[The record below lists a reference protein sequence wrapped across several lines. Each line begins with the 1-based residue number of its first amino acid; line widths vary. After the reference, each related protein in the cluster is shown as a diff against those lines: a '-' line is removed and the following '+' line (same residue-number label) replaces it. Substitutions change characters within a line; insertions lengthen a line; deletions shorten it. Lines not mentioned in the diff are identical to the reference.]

1 MRRVSSILDNFQA
14 AKGALDLT
22 VHTRDLRNSASS
34 PSLLPFVS
42 CRLVKN
48 LLDSDAPVYGI
59 LPYQLYG
66 PGCCAVRPER
76 MCYRVEHHMIT
87 NNTQAETRRINYM
100 FKKLSLVLTGALAC
114 ASFSVQAE
122 DWRAWNIHND
132 GHPNTAAMDRFSELV
147 SEATGGEIN
156 VEVFHG
162 GVLGSQP
169 DALEQVRL
177 GAIEIGNFNLGPIGP
192 IVKEANLV
200 SLPFIFK
207 SVPHMF
213 RVLEGEAGETIAA
226 AMAEAGIKP
235 LAWVD
240 AGARSFYS
248 QKPINTPADVEGL
261 KIRVMNNDL
270 YTSMIS
276 AMGGNPSPM
285 AFAEVQ
291 QALKTGV
298 VDGAENNFPSFK
310 SVGHYEVTTHYSLS
324 EHLIIPECICVNTA
338 KFDALSEDMQA
349 AVRGA
354 AEEAA
359 LYQRELWAVQSGQA
373 REEVEAAGIVVN
385 EIADKGPF
393 QDAMVAVYD
402 EYLAANPDMADLVE
416 MAKNT
421 E

>member
-1 MRRVSSILDNFQA
+1 
-14 AKGALDLT
+14 
-22 VHTRDLRNSASS
+22 
-34 PSLLPFVS
+34 
-42 CRLVKN
+42 
-48 LLDSDAPVYGI
+48 
-59 LPYQLYG
+59 
-66 PGCCAVRPER
+66 
-76 MCYRVEHHMIT
+76 
-87 NNTQAETRRINYM
+87 M
-100 FKKLSLVLTGALAC
+100 FKRLSIIAAGVITALTLVNPLHA
-114 ASFSVQAE
+114 AE
-122 DWRAWNIHND
+122 NWRAWNIHND

-147 SEATGGEIN
+147 EEATGGEVK

-177 GAIEIGNFNLGPIGP
+177 GAIELGNFNLGPIGP
-192 IVKEANLV
+192 MVKEANLV

-213 RVLEGEAGETIAA
+213 RVLEGDAGTAIAD
-226 AMAEAGIKP
+226 AMAEAGVKP

-248 QKPINTPADVEGL
+248 QKEINTPEDVEGL
-261 KIRVMNNDL
+261 KIRVMNNNL

-310 SVGHYEVTTHYSLS
+310 NVGHYEVTSHYSLS

-338 KFDALSEDMQA
+338 KFDGLSPELQD

-359 LYQRELWAVQSGQA
+359 LYQRELWAVQSEQA
-373 REEVEAAGIVVN
+373 RKDVEAAGIKVN

-393 QDAMVAVYD
+393 QEAMVKVYD
-402 EYLAANPDMADLVE
+402 EYLAANPDMKELVE
-416 MAKNT
+416 MAQAT

>member
-1 MRRVSSILDNFQA
+1 MNNHITRIARTTAIGVA
-14 AKGALDLT
+14 AAAGLAT
-22 VHTRDLRNSASS
+22 VASA
-34 PSLLPFVS
+34 
-42 CRLVKN
+42 
-48 LLDSDAPVYGI
+48 
-59 LPYQLYG
+59 
-66 PGCCAVRPER
+66 
-76 MCYRVEHHMIT
+76 
-87 NNTQAETRRINYM
+87 AE
-100 FKKLSLVLTGALAC
+100 
-114 ASFSVQAE
+114 
-122 DWRAWNIHND
+122 WRAWNIHHD
-132 GHPNTAAMDRFSELV
+132 GHPNTAAMDRFAELV
-147 SEATGGEIN
+147 NDATNGEITLQ
-156 VEVFHG
+156 VFHG

-169 DALEQVRL
+169 DALEQVRI

-192 IVKEANLV
+192 MVKEANLV

-213 RVLEGEAGETIAA
+213 RVLDGEAGDIMAN
-226 AMAEAGIKP
+226 AMAEAGVKP

-248 QKPINTPADVEGL
+248 QKPINSPADVEGL

-270 YTSMIS
+270 YTSMIA

-310 SVGHYEVTTHYSLS
+310 NVGHYEVTTHYSLS

-338 KFDALSEDMQA
+338 KFDALSPELQA
-349 AVRGA
+349 ALRGA

-359 LYQRELWAVQSGQA
+359 LYQRELWAVQSEQA
-373 REEVEAAGIVVN
+373 RKDVEAAGVVVN
-385 EIADKGPF
+385 EIADKSPF
-393 QDAMVAVYD
+393 QNAMGAVYE
-402 EYLAANPDMADLVE
+402 EYLAANPDMKKLVE
-416 MAKNT
+416 IAQST

>member
-1 MRRVSSILDNFQA
+1 MYQKFSSILFGAVA
-14 AKGALDLT
+14 AASVLAGAA
-22 VHTRDLRNSASS
+22 NA
-34 PSLLPFVS
+34 
-42 CRLVKN
+42 
-48 LLDSDAPVYGI
+48 
-59 LPYQLYG
+59 
-66 PGCCAVRPER
+66 
-76 MCYRVEHHMIT
+76 
-87 NNTQAETRRINYM
+87 AE
-100 FKKLSLVLTGALAC
+100 
-114 ASFSVQAE
+114 E
-122 DWRAWNIHND
+122 WRAWNIHHD
-132 GHPNTAAMDRFSELV
+132 GHPNTAAMDRFAELV
-147 SEATGGEIN
+147 NTATNGEIT
-156 VEVFHG
+156 VDVFHG

-169 DALEQVRL
+169 DALEQVRI

-192 IVKEANLV
+192 MVKEANLV

-213 RVLEGEAGETIAA
+213 RVLEGEAGDVVAN
-226 AMAEAGIKP
+226 AMGEAGVLP

-310 SVGHYEVTTHYSLS
+310 NVGHYEVTTHYSLS

-338 KFDALSEDMQA
+338 KFNALSPELQA

-359 LYQRELWAVQSGQA
+359 LYQRELWAVGSEKA
-373 REEVEAAGIVVN
+373 RMDVEAAGIKVN

-393 QDAMVAVYD
+393 QDAMASVYD
-402 EYLAANPDMADLVE
+402 EYLAANPDMKALVE
-416 MAKNT
+416 LAQST

>member
-1 MRRVSSILDNFQA
+1 MYRKI
-14 AKGALDLT
+14 
-22 VHTRDLRNSASS
+22 SAS
-34 PSLLPFVS
+34 LI
-42 CRLVKN
+42 
-48 LLDSDAPVYGI
+48 A
-59 LPYQLYG
+59 
-66 PGCCAVRPER
+66 AV
-76 MCYRVEHHMIT
+76 
-87 NNTQAETRRINYM
+87 A
-100 FKKLSLVLTGALAC
+100 ALAL
-114 ASFSVQAE
+114 AGTGNAAE
-122 DWRAWNIHND
+122 NWRAWNIHND
-132 GHPNTAAMDRFSELV
+132 GHPNTAAMDKFSELV
-147 SEATGGEIN
+147 GEATGGEVN

-192 IVKEANLV
+192 MVKEANLV

-207 SVPHMF
+207 DVPHMF
-213 RVLEGEAGETIAA
+213 RVLEGEAGATIAA
-226 AMAEAGIKP
+226 AMAEAGVQP

-310 SVGHYEVTTHYSLS
+310 NVGHYEVTTHYSLS
-324 EHLIIPECICVNTA
+324 EHLIIPECICVNTE
-338 KFDALSEDMQA
+338 KFAALSPEMQT

-373 REEVEAAGIVVN
+373 RKDVEAAGIKVN

-393 QDAMVAVYD
+393 QEAMVKVYED
-402 EYLAANPDMADLVE
+402 YLAANPDMKELVE
-416 MAKNT
+416 LAQST